1 MCNVRDISRAVLG
14 GMHSALTLWL
24 ADGLITATAL
34 AEEHLAGRVIG
45 RIEELLDQHV
55 IAQSPR
61 LALKCAV
68 LRAFREAAEVMQSR
82 QILATLA
89 PSSMLRAYTESEAH
103 FDVTHAARENMSSAF
118 VALELN

>member
-1 MCNVRDISRAVLG
+1 MCTQREVNLAVLG
-14 GMHSALTLWL
+14 SMLSALTLRS
-24 ADGLITATAL
+24 AGGLITATAL

-45 RIEELLDQHV
+45 RIEVLLDQHV

-68 LRAFREAAEVMQSR
+68 LRAFREAAEVMQSH

-89 PSSMLRAYTESEAH
+89 PSSLLIVSAESEAH
-103 FDVTHAARENMSSAF
+103 IDVSHAARENMSSAI
-118 VALELN
+118 VAL

>member
-1 MCNVRDISRAVLG
+1 MCNVRDISRAGLG

-24 ADGLITATAL
+24 AGGLITATAL
-34 AEEHLAGRVIG
+34 AEEHLAGRVFG
-45 RIEELLDQHV
+45 RIEVLLDQHV

-89 PSSMLRAYTESEAH
+89 P
-103 FDVTHAARENMSSAF
+103 F
-118 VALELN
+118 VRC